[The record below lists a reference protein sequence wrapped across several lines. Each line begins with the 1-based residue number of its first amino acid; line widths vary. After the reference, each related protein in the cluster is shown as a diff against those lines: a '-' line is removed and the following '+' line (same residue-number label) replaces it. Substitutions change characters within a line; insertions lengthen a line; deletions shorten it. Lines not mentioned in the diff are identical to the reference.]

1 MNTYLSSAQLKD
13 RAKACL
19 SGHYGFLIGAIL
31 IEGLIIYALSLLVP
45 AAALPFSIS
54 RLLLGETI
62 RFCLSVFTGVFN
74 VGFAFIYLKLACG
87 SRPVLSDIF
96 YGFSRCLGTSL
107 LISLV
112 FNVFSLLPLATY
124 IPAFLGVQSRN
135 VKIILLALPVLAITT
150 AAYILLWLM
159 FSQCYYLM
167 LDFPNKTAGEILSLS
182 LRLMRGQKGRLF
194 CILLSFLPLLLLG
207 WLSIVGTIWVGPY
220 LQMAM
225 ALFYLDIMK
234 PAQKN

>member
-1 MNTYLSSAQLKD
+1 
-13 RAKACL
+13 
-19 SGHYGFLIGAIL
+19 
-31 IEGLIIYALSLLVP
+31 
-45 AAALPFSIS
+45 
-54 RLLLGETI
+54 
-62 RFCLSVFTGVFN
+62 
-74 VGFAFIYLKLACG
+74 
-87 SRPVLSDIF
+87 
-96 YGFSRCLGTSL
+96 
-107 LISLV
+107 
-112 FNVFSLLPLATY
+112 
-124 IPAFLGVQSRN
+124 
-135 VKIILLALPVLAITT
+135 
-150 AAYILLWLM
+150 M